1 MTGQE
6 RDHGEI
12 LSRVL
17 HSTTDQV
24 EPVGDG
30 LAKIQARLAEPWL
43 KRQWW
48 LLRRE
53 FMVLGWV
60 FALRC
65 QSWFSVVSRRCQSW
79 FSVVSRRCQSWFSA
93 VRSRLAA
100 GAGAGDGT
108 APEATADG
116 DNGQLR
122 SLRVLGSLAG
132 RAPAKR
138 PRKAGAP
145 LRDAIGPAMAWFR
158 PALAVAGAVVL
169 VVVGV
174 FALAKFQQTIGLTSG
189 NSPGTSTSTQTGRP
203 GSPNGTGG
211 PAPSVTPSAP
221 QGNATS
227 ARSSGSPRSK
237 AVTSSQASQSP
248 SPSPA
253 AQNPTPSPTSPS
265 PTPSPTSPSPT
276 ASPTS
281 PSPTA
286 SPTTQAPMVTGSPAP
301 SGP

>member
-6 RDHGEI
+6 RDHGEV

-65 QSWFSVVSRRCQSW
+65 QSWFST
-79 FSVVSRRCQSWFSA
+79 

-100 GAGAGDGT
+100 GADADDAAAGAGGR
-108 APEATADG
+108 
-116 DNGQLR
+116 LR
-122 SLRVLGSLAG
+122 SLPVLGGIVAWAS
-132 RAPAKR
+132 AKL
-138 PRKAGAP
+138 PRRAGAP
-145 LRDAIGPAMAWFR
+145 RRGSIGPAMAWFR

-169 VVVGV
+169 VVTGV
-174 FALAKFQQTIGLTSG
+174 FALGQIRATFATVQGDHP
-189 NSPGTSTSTQTGRP
+189 PGTSTSGQTGGA
-203 GSPNGTGG
+203 GSPNGSGG
-211 PAPSVTPSAP
+211 RAPSPGPSAT

-227 ARSSGSPRSK
+227 GRHSSSPSSK
-237 AVTSSQASQSP
+237 AFTSPQGSASP

-253 AQNPTPSPTSPS
+253 SQNPSPSASPSTTPSP
-265 PTPSPTSPSPT
+265 SPSPT
-276 ASPTS
+276 ASPS

-286 SPTTQAPMVTGSPAP
+286 SPTTQAPMVAGSPTP